1 MASSP
6 DYIDTK
12 NFDKDYTPQM
22 IAEELKLGDK
32 FVEWLS
38 KEKFSEESSLLVL
51 DYVGIDLQNQDA
63 IKNALIANKAE
74 ATIFDTIFKFKN
86 SRELRDAKRGVKY
99 AVPWVFYNSTAL
111 DVGYQGPNREWI
123 EYTRKPTIL
132 TSVVLFFDY
141 KIGVL
146 SMQPS
151 DFFEA

>member
-1 MASSP
+1 MTLSP

-38 KEKFSEESSLLVL
+38 KEMFSEESSLLIL
-51 DYVGIDLQNQDA
+51 DYLGIGLQNQDA

-86 SRELRDAKRGVKY
+86 SRELRDAKRGVQA
-99 AVPWVFYNSTAL
+99 AVPWAFYNASQLEKFYRGDNGELIVFTSA
-111 DVGYQGPNREWI
+111 
-123 EYTRKPTIL
+123 PTIL

-146 SMQPS
+146 SMRPS